1 MARFCF
7 TKSKSSLAGKND
19 WADKT
24 KEEFVKVCFDLK
36 CMSYISIL
44 RPEIYWKQ
52 ENFGANGTNNYNFCN
67 HVHPSYFC
75 PANGEIRQ

>member
-1 MARFCF
+1 MMKERSGRHKNSRKTSSSFYKILCMARFCL

-44 RPEIYWKQ
+44 RPEIY
-52 ENFGANGTNNYNFCN
+52 
-67 HVHPSYFC
+67 
-75 PANGEIRQ
+75 